1 MRYCVAAFALA
12 ALLGCERV
20 DPEERASEMS
30 FSSGAIGVSHVY
42 AAEPATGERTVMY
55 FTLSNFADHKEQL
68 VSVTTDA
75 AERADIHLSTEQNGR
90 KVMQPVPG
98 VVIPAGWQI
107 HFAPGSYHVM
117 LEEPKDGIEYGDT
130 IEATLYFESGATLQV
145 KAEVRG
151 YDELEQ
157 LLQPEDAEPR

>member
-1 MRYCVAAFALA
+1 MRYCIAAFTLA

-20 DPEERASEMS
+20 DPEKQASEMS

-42 AAEPATGERTVMY
+42 AAEPATGARTVMY

-75 AERADIHLSTEQNGR
+75 AQRAAIHRSTEQNGR
-90 KVMQPVPG
+90 MVMQPVPG
-98 VVIPAGWQI
+98 VVVPAGWQI

-117 LEEPKDGIEYGDT
+117 LEELRDGIEYGDT
-130 IEATLYFESGATLQV
+130 IEATLHFESGATLSV
-145 KAEVRG
+145 RAEVRG

-157 LLQPEDAEPR
+157 LLQPEDDESR